1 LGVSWC
7 GLRLL
12 ERFTV
17 VLCAARVLSLLLSL
31 LLLLLLL
38 LLSSAECCCRRLT
51 SLFCRRDGR
60 LFMPRCAYTHSFASV
75 LHRVHPAFSPE
86 HRIFFS
92 RQLWQACWTSGRA
105 VAGSAI
111 CVVRTSFSGLES
123 KRHVPNMVATTD
135 YSATG
140 KGSPGGRHAVP
151 TSYPGLYLARCGP
164 KLELSWGRTYKVQ
177 PRRVVILD
185 SCCPTAVG
193 PLAHRAT
200 PGGRKRAPQALGDGM
215 GLGG

>member
-1 LGVSWC
+1 LGVSWR
-7 GLRLL
+7 GLGLGLL

-17 VLCAARVLSLLLSL
+17 VLCAARVW
-31 LLLLLLL
+31 LLLL

-60 LFMPRCAYTHSFASV
+60 LFMPRWAYTHSFASV

-123 KRHVPNMVATTD
+123 KRHVPNMVVTTD

-140 KGSPGGRHAVP
+140 NGSPGGLHAVP
-151 TSYPGLYLARCGP
+151 ASYPSLYLARHGL
-164 KLELSWGRTYKVQ
+164 KLELSWGRTYKGQTRMVA
-177 PRRVVILD
+177 ILHN
-185 SCCPTAVG
+185 CCLSAAG
-193 PLAHRAT
+193 PLARKTT
-200 PGGRKRAPQALGDGM
+200 PGGSKRAPQALGDRM